1 MPLGNPITIE
11 NESRI
16 VSVTTTTTD
25 DTFTIQD
32 GYRVNHINVY
42 RNGVRL
48 VDGTDF
54 LARDGSTVQLIKP
67 PVVGDV
73 IEFQLYDDFKVPD
86 AIVGSATSQI
96 IHGDLVVA
104 GTLYADVEVSET
116 VVEYS
121 EVAGIATYAS
131 TAGVSTS
138 SGIASAL
145 TGDASVN
152 TTGIITAASFFGD
165 GSGLS
170 DVVTGIQSGG
180 TFVGT
185 GATILNFVGAGN
197 SISYNSGTNTIDI
210 NIAGSGGG
218 GGSVTVDA
226 GDFNSGSSIA
236 GSNTEINGGDFN

>member
-32 GYRVNHINVY
+32 GYKINHINVY

-54 LARDGSTVQLIKP
+54 LARNGSTVQLVKP
-67 PVVGDV
+67 PVIGDI
-73 IEFQLYDDFKVPD
+73 IEFHLYDDFKVPD
-86 AIVGSATSQI
+86 AIVGSASSQI

-104 GTLYADVEVSET
+104 GTLYADVEAVNQS
-116 VVEYS
+116 VEYAA
-121 EVAGIATYAS
+121 VAGVATYAS
-131 TAGVSTS
+131 TAGVATVAE
-138 SGIASAL
+138 GL

-152 TTGIITAASFFGD
+152 TTGTITAASFFGD
-165 GSGLS
+165 GSGLT
-170 DVVTGIQSGG
+170 DVVTGIQSSG
-180 TFVGT
+180 TFVGA

-218 GGSVTVDA
+218 GGGSVTVDA

-236 GSNTEINGGDFN
+236 GSDTEINGGDFN